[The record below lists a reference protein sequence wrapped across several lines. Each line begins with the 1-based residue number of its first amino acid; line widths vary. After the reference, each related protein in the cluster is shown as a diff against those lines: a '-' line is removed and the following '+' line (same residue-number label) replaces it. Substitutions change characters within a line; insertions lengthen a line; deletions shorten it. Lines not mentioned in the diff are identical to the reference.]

1 MLFTLKRAV
10 FVALLVI
17 AAPGGPALAQG
28 GGGPLA
34 NEPELRGLLQ
44 QEMQALQEA
53 LATIS
58 TALPQGQWHTVAD
71 TAGQI
76 HDSFILQQ
84 QLSADDRKTL
94 HQTLP
99 ADFIQRDRAFHQQAK
114 KLQQAAESQDAELSL
129 FYYSKMVES
138 CVSCHS
144 RFATHR
150 FPSLTA
156 GSSTLNGH

>member
-1 MLFTLKRAV
+1 MLFTLKRTV
-10 FVALLVI
+10 FVALLVM
-17 AAPGGPALAQG
+17 AALGGPVLAQG

-58 TALPQGQWHTVAD
+58 TALPQGQWHTVAE

-84 QLSADDRKTL
+84 QLSADARKTL

-99 ADFIQRDRAFHQQAK
+99 EGFIRQDQAFHQQAK
-114 KLQQAAESQDAELSL
+114 KLQHAAESRDAELSL

-156 GSSTLNGH
+156 GSSTLNSH